1 MRTWTIIS
9 KIPKL
14 KLASGYHIPQV
25 GFGLWK
31 IPPEQT
37 ANAVYHAIKA
47 GYRHIDGAYGYKNTV
62 EAGEGIRR
70 AIREGLVSRA
80 DLFITSKLWNNYH
93 ARRHAIE
100 MAHVETDAWGLDYL
114 DLFLI
119 HFPIAQQHIPLS
131 ESRFPGWYLDASCT
145 RVTPRTPVPIAETWE
160 ALESLVAPPAPEE
173 AHADIKGFLRSL
185 GVSNFD
191 AQLLY
196 DLTSYARVPPSV
208 LQVEHHPY
216 LGQSNLLRAARD
228 LGVQV
233 TAYSTFGPQSF
244 LELDNPR
251 ARHVVP
257 LLQAEPVVQA
267 AARLGRTPAQV
278 LLRWCTQRGLVVIP
292 KSVHPNRMAENLDC
306 CSFDLAPEEMDAVSA
321 LDRGLRF
328 NDPGVTHGSPLH
340 IFS

>member
-1 MRTWTIIS
+1 M
-9 KIPKL
+9 
-14 KLASGYHIPQV
+14 
-25 GFGLWK
+25 
-31 IPPEQT
+31 
-37 ANAVYHAIKA
+37 
-47 GYRHIDGAYGYKNTV
+47 
-62 EAGEGIRR
+62 
-70 AIREGLVSRA
+70 VSRS

-131 ESRFPGWYLDASCT
+131 ESRFPSWYLDAART
-145 RVTPRTPVPIAETWE
+145 RVTPRAPVPISETWQ
-160 ALESLVAPPAPEE
+160 ALESLVAPGPEQTLPTDPNE
-173 AHADIKGFLRSL
+173 NGNSSSSTATTTNSKGFLRSL
-185 GVSNFD
+185 GVSNFN

-196 DLTSYARVPPSV
+196 DLTTYARVPPSV

-216 LGQSNLLRAARD
+216 LVQPSLLRAAHD

-244 LELDNPR
+244 FELDNPR
-251 ARHVVP
+251 ARDAVP
-257 LLQAEPVVQA
+257 LLQAEPVVRA
-267 AARLGRTPAQV
+267 AARLRRTPAQV

-292 KSVHPNRMAENLDC
+292 KSVRPERMAENLDC
-306 CSFDLAPEEMDAVSA
+306 CSFDLSPEEVDAISS

-328 NDPGVTHGSPLH
+328 NDPGMTHGSPLH
-340 IFS
+340 IF

>member
-1 MRTWTIIS
+1 MRTRSITS
-9 KIPKL
+9 KIPQL
-14 KLASGYHIPQV
+14 RLASGYNIPQV

-47 GYRHIDGAYGYKNTV
+47 GYRHIDGAYGYKNSV

-119 HFPIAQQHIPLS
+119 HFPIAQQYIPLS
-131 ESRFPGWYLDASCT
+131 ESRFPSWYLDASRT
-145 RVTPRTPVPIAETWE
+145 RVTPRAPVPISETWQV
-160 ALESLVAPPAPEE
+160 LESLVAPGPEQPSPTTTSS
-173 AHADIKGFLRSL
+173 GFLRSL
-185 GVSNFD
+185 GVSNFN

-196 DLTSYARVPPSV
+196 DLTSHARVPPSV

-216 LGQSNLLRAARD
+216 LAQPSLLRAARD
-228 LGVQV
+228 LGIQV

-251 ARHVVP
+251 ARDVVP
-257 LLQAEPVVQA
+257 LLQAEPVVRA
-267 AARLGRTPAQV
+267 AARLRRTPAQV

-292 KSVHPNRMAENLDC
+292 KSVHPDRMAENLDC
-306 CSFDLAPEEMDAVSA
+306 CSFDLTVEEMDAISS

-328 NDPGVTHGSPLH
+328 NDPGMTHGSPLH
-340 IFS
+340 IF